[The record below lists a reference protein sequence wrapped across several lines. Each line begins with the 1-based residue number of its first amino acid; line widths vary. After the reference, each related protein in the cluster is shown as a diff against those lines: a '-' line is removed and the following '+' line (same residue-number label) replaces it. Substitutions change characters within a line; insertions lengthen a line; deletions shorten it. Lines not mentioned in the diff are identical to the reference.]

1 MKQKK
6 MTVHEKAVRL
16 CEGGVVECSGH
27 YIRAKEIHPGFTAC
41 MECSMDSA
49 CDLEMSNLCDECDSL
64 THTEH
69 ILFFNHKYQ

>member
-1 MKQKK
+1 MKPKK
-6 MTVHEKAVRL
+6 MTLHDKAVRL
-16 CEGGVVECSGH
+16 CEGGVVECTGH

-69 ILFFNHKYQ
+69 ILLFNHK